1 MKLAF
6 EEKYV
11 EVYLPS
17 FRKNTFQDNLPSL
30 RKTTFQDNEGDVSR
44 GAVGWPALVLA
55 RVVDHHPE
63 NFTFWQV
70 LGNPWCT
77 SGLNKVAFPSTDKS

>member
-1 MKLAF
+1 MT

-30 RKTTFQDNEGDVSR
+30 RKTTFQDNEGDVS
-44 GAVGWPALVLA
+44 GCAVGWPALVLA
-55 RVVDHHPE
+55 RVMDNHPE

-70 LGNPWCT
+70 LGNMWPSAT
-77 SGLNKVAFPSTDKS
+77 SFLVQVGPE